1 LIEHFDAVLDAIAH
15 ELAAV
20 PPHQQNP
27 ST

>member
-20 PPHQQNP
+20 PPHQQSL